1 VNKTSISLTAAALM
15 ACASTAYAAP
25 ALYTTGSFA
34 IDAFTG
40 VIQDVTSVSTFQLSS
55 TTVAIGSPAGSMALV
70 SLPPTLT
77 LGSTAANFAVPASL
91 NFTDAG
97 LGAFTATSAN
107 SVPSAP
113 NTATWDVLGSFTAGT
128 DWTNAGDT
136 FTANEIWDL
145 TQTGGPGNAIS
156 IAATF
161 HAPAVALGTPE
172 PMTLALFGSGLAA
185 LAVVRR
191 RKRAT

>member
-1 VNKTSISLTAAALM
+1 M
-15 ACASTAYAAP
+15 ACASTAH
-25 ALYTTGSFA
+25 ALPTYTAGSFA
-34 IDAFTG
+34 LDAFTA
-40 VIQDVTSVSTFQLSS
+40 VIADVATISTFQLSS
-55 TTVAIGSPAGSMALV
+55 ATVAIGSPAGSMTLV
-70 SLPPTLT
+70 TLPPTLT
-77 LGSTAANFAVPASL
+77 LGATAANFAVPSSL
-91 NFTDAG
+91 SFNDAG
-97 LGAFTATSAN
+97 LGAFTGTMAT

-113 NTATWDVLGSFTAGT
+113 NTATWDVLGSFTAGS
-128 DWTNAGDT
+128 DWSNAGDS

-145 TQTGGPGNAIS
+145 TQTGGPGHAIS

-161 HAPAVALGTPE
+161 NAPSVPIGTPE